1 MKQVDKE
8 LRQSPTGDDFMKEK
22 RASDILY
29 HFYQIN
35 SEYDGEVRY
44 CYKKDCSYGQMVH
57 YFASL
62 NKQIPFSENTFRNI
76 NKILLSV
83 GLIEKSTRN
92 RRVVYI
98 LNQFE
103 AGNYVF
109 VKADTLRY
117 LIDTATPNVI
127 KVYTYLKRMY
137 NIYEKNSRYKNWTTK
152 KELLEAIGYS
162 SSNQRSYDMLNNILK
177 CLEFAGLI
185 EYHIEYYN
193 NSTEHVIPNI
203 VLEKVND
210 DVRKSA
216 VIKNKKPSNEKI
228 AVPLPTYTTNKS
240 DVIEDNYCDFHF

>member
-1 MKQVDKE
+1 MMEQVDKE

-35 SEYDGEVRY
+35 SEYDGEMRY
-44 CYKKDCSYGQMVH
+44 CYKKDCSYRQMAH

-83 GLIEKSTRN
+83 GLIEKSTRD

-117 LIDTATPNVI
+117 LINTATPNVI

-137 NIYEKNSRYKNWTTK
+137 NIYQKNSRYKNWTTK
-152 KELLEAIGYS
+152 KELLEAIGYTAR
-162 SSNQRSYDMLNNILK
+162 QDSYAMLNDILK
-177 CLEFAGLI
+177 CLEFAGLV
-185 EYHIEYYN
+185 EYNILYYKN
-193 NSTEHVIPNI
+193 DTQHVIPNI
-203 VLEKVND
+203 VINKVND

-216 VIKNKKPSNEKI
+216 VIKNTNTSSEKI
-228 AVPLPTYTTNKS
+228 AVPLPTYATNKGS
-240 DVIEDNYCDFHF
+240 ITKDDGEEFHF